1 MSLRIGFL
9 ISHPIQYYTPIFR
22 ALAGLCDLTVFFA
35 HRQTAEQQASAGFG
49 VAFEWDI
56 DLLSGYRSKF
66 LDNVSR
72 KPSTEH
78 FSGCDTPG
86 IAREIAEGRFDAFVV
101 PGWGLR
107 SYLQAARACRRAGVP
122 IFVRG
127 DSQLV
132 GQRSVVVRIAKALL
146 FAHML
151 RRFDGFLY
159 VGQRNR
165 DYLRHYGVRESRLF
179 FSPHCVDN
187 EAFAAASDAAR
198 QLALAEEHP
207 VAKAKRI
214 LFVGKLVGR
223 KHPLDVLRAAA
234 LLGGQGTAI
243 EVAFAGSGE
252 LEPAL
257 RESAR
262 AEGVATIFHGFVN
275 QSEMPAVYAAS
286 DVMVL
291 PSDGRETWGLAVN
304 EAMACSVPAVVS
316 DAVGCGPDLVEQ
328 GLTGATFPVGDIPA
342 LAKALDAAISLDP
355 IKTRQQLA
363 ARMQIYSPLGAAK
376 GIVHAAAALAVQ
388 SFARVKS

>member
-22 ALAGLCDLTVFFA
+22 ALAELCDLTVFFA

-72 KPSTEH
+72 HPSTEH

-86 IAREIAEGRFDAFVV
+86 VAREIAEGGFDAFVV

-107 SYLQAARACRRAGVP
+107 SYLQAAKACRRAGVP

-132 GQRSVVVRIAKALL
+132 GRRRALVRIAKALL
-146 FAHML
+146 FARVL

-165 DYLRHYGVRESRLF
+165 DYLLHYGAPRDRLF

-187 EAFAAASDAAR
+187 EAFGAASAAAR
-198 QLALAEEHP
+198 QLALAD
-207 VAKAKRI
+207 KRPELKPKRM

-223 KHPLDVLRAAA
+223 KHPLDLLRAAA
-234 LLGGQGTAI
+234 LLARQGTAV

-257 RESAR
+257 RDTAR
-262 AEGVATIFHGFVN
+262 LEGVSAVFHGFVN
-275 QSEMPAVYAAS
+275 QSEMATIYAAS

-291 PSDGRETWGLAVN
+291 PSDGLETWGLAVN

-316 DAVGCGPDLVEQ
+316 DAVGCGPDLVTD
-328 GLTGATFPVGDIPA
+328 GVTGATFPLGDIPA
-342 LAKALDAAISLDP
+342 LAQALVTAISLDP
-355 IKTRQQLA
+355 VKTRQELA
-363 ARMQIYSPLGAAK
+363 ARMQIYSPLCAAK
-376 GIVHAAAALAVQ
+376 GIMEATTALA
-388 SFARVKS
+388 ARSSARG

>member
-72 KPSTEH
+72 HPSTEH

-86 IAREIAEGRFDAFVV
+86 ITREIAEGRFDAFVV

-107 SYLQAARACRRAGVP
+107 AYLQAARACRLAGVP

-132 GQRSVVVRIAKALL
+132 GQRRALVRIAKALL
-146 FAHML
+146 FPRLL

-159 VGQRNR
+159 VGERNR
-165 DYLRHYGVRESRLF
+165 DYLLHFGAPRDRLF

-187 EAFAAASDAAR
+187 ETFAAASGAAR
-198 QLALAEEHP
+198 QLTLAAVRP
-207 VAKAKRI
+207 AAKTKRI

-223 KHPLDVLRAAA
+223 KHPLDVLLAAA
-234 LLGGQGTAI
+234 LLGRQGI
-243 EVAFAGSGE
+243 SVEVAFAGSGE

-257 RESAR
+257 RDAAR
-262 AEGVATIFHGFVN
+262 AEGVPAIFHGFVN
-275 QSEMPAVYAAS
+275 QSEMPTVYAAA
-286 DVMVL
+286 DVLVL
-291 PSDGRETWGLAVN
+291 PSDGLETWGLAVN
-304 EAMACSVPAVVS
+304 EAMACGVPAVVS

-328 GLTGATFPVGDIPA
+328 GVTGATFPFGNIPA
-342 LAKALDAAISLDP
+342 LAKALDTAISLDP
-355 IKTRQQLA
+355 TMTRQQLA
-363 ARMQIYSPLGAAK
+363 ARMQVYSPLGAAK
-376 GIVHAAAALAVQ
+376 GIMQAAVALAAQ
-388 SFARVKS
+388 SSAPG